1 MAIGR
6 MRSINDPRQTGK
18 PVHALRQPERT
29 INAPAEVHSRA
40 LVEPFKFGN
49 CCTMLAAVT
58 KSLLDRSFSSR
69 FESWR
74 SEKIFIEDFH
84 QGNFFVLVCGPF
96 LLIENF
102 LAPAKPPRSAEVAAL
117 ENERF
122 HTAII

>member
-1 MAIGR
+1 
-6 MRSINDPRQTGK
+6 
-18 PVHALRQPERT
+18 V
-29 INAPAEVHSRA
+29 EV
-40 LVEPFKFGN
+40 G
-49 CCTMLAAVT
+49 
-58 KSLLDRSFSSR
+58 
-69 FESWR
+69 
-74 SEKIFIEDFH
+74 KIFIEDFH

>member
-18 PVHALRQPERT
+18 PDQALRQRSDHHRT
-29 INAPAEVHSRA
+29 TEVHSSA
-40 LVEPFKFGN
+40 LVEPFEFGN

-84 QGNFFVLVCGPF
+84 QDNFFVLVCGPF

-102 LAPAKPPRSAEVAAL
+102 SRSSEAAPQCGGCCAGK
-117 ENERF
+117 
-122 HTAII
+122 

>member
-1 MAIGR
+1 

-29 INAPAEVHSRA
+29 IIAPAEVHSRA

-49 CCTMLAAVT
+49 CCTMPAAVT

-84 QGNFFVLVCGPF
+84 QDNFFVLVCGPF

-102 LAPAKPPRSAEVAAL
+102 LAPAKPPRSPKVAAL